1 MGGSKT
7 QICFSLSA
15 FVFICFSLFICW
27 VFVSLFISLFVYN
40 LFICLYSCLFDRLV
54 FVFFIC
60 LLYLFMRKVIPL
72 TILAFSAGNQNGGK
86 ENTHLFLFVCI
97 CLCLFQF
104 VCLFVC
110 LFVFFCFFCL
120 LVSLFV
126 IIFDLH
132 VDGAISQPTHP
143 VLLSLSSACLLAS
156 LSLSLYLSCLCWV
169 CPHMLLLPK
178 LVCS

>member
-15 FVFICFSLFICW
+15 FVFICFSLFIYW

-110 LFVFFCFFCL
+110 LFVCFLFFCL

-126 IIFDLH
+126 IILICTLMAPSHSPHTLCFSPSHLP
-132 VDGAISQPTHP
+132 AY
-143 VLLSLSSACLLAS
+143 LL